1 MKMVL
6 TKTEAEQ
13 ALRVHLGLDRFCE
26 IEIVPDPAPTP
37 QPPKPTVVEDDLPF

>member
-26 IEIVPDPAPTP
+26 IEIVPDPTP
-37 QPPKPTVVEDDLPF
+37 VPPPPKPAVDFDDLPF